1 MWRKFLVR
9 RVAATHCAGSGYR
22 FRAIAREPLLHR
34 LEAQAKIR
42 DGMAVAEGKGDSMPL
57 RFTGDSMQ
65 AQVRK
70 PALVLATG
78 LLVAAAAF
86 AMPKAHASCGEQRD
100 FLVRQDPLL
109 ASVRP
114 VDCATLMDGPPQFSW
129 PVQAGRNTYTVALRF
144 PDGHVERR
152 TTTQNWLSWDHPV
165 PPGEYSWHVSVAGP
179 ERNRSA
185 ARAFRIER
193 NAPAVP
199 APQANG
205 PSAAPAASPPAAS
218 GSGAPELF
226 RVVPSESWV
235 PSPKASR
242 PARTASV
249 GGFFQRFT
257 E

>member
-1 MWRKFLVR
+1 
-9 RVAATHCAGSGYR
+9 
-22 FRAIAREPLLHR
+22 
-34 LEAQAKIR
+34 
-42 DGMAVAEGKGDSMPL
+42 
-57 RFTGDSMQ
+57 MQ

-185 ARAFRIER
+185 ARGFRIER
-193 NAPAVP
+193 NAPV
-199 APQANG
+199 APTPQAANG
-205 PSAAPAASPPAAS
+205 PSAAPAAQAPAAS
-218 GSGAPELF
+218 ASGASELF

-235 PSPKASR
+235 PSPKPSR

>member
-1 MWRKFLVR
+1 
-9 RVAATHCAGSGYR
+9 
-22 FRAIAREPLLHR
+22 
-34 LEAQAKIR
+34 
-42 DGMAVAEGKGDSMPL
+42 
-57 RFTGDSMQ
+57 MQ
-65 AQVRK
+65 AQARK

-78 LLVAAAAF
+78 LLLAAAAF

-100 FLVRQDPLL
+100 FLMRQDPLL

-152 TTTQNWLSWDHPV
+152 TTTRNWLSWDHPV
-165 PPGEYSWHVSVAGP
+165 PAGEYSWQVSVAGP
-179 ERNRSA
+179 RQDRSA

-193 NAPAVP
+193 TAAAFP
-199 APQANG
+199 APRAAN
-205 PSAAPAASPPAAS
+205 PPASPPAAEAPAAS
-218 GSGAPELF
+218 AGAPQLF

-235 PSPKASR
+235 PSPRAAR

-249 GGFFQRFT
+249 GAFFQRFT